1 MSYLSH
7 QKSSLQKPPIEWQQ
21 CCTPYMFHG
30 RVGWMPNVI
39 GIAGSERVAT
49 LSTAEAKDVR
59 RGMIGGP
66 PGGSDEENWKK
77 NAAGL

>member
-1 MSYLSH
+1 
-7 QKSSLQKPPIEWQQ
+7 
-21 CCTPYMFHG
+21 MFHG

-39 GIAGSERVAT
+39 GITGSERVAT